1 MMQPK
6 LLEEV
11 RHLLSLTF
19 EAKVTPNFNPNMLK
33 LNNLK

>member
-11 RHLLSLTF
+11 RRLFSLTF
-19 EAKVTPNFNPNMLK
+19 EAKVTPGFSPNMLK

>member
-1 MMQPK
+1 MMHPK

-11 RHLLSLTF
+11 RRLLSLTF
-19 EAKVTPNFNPNMLK
+19 EAKVTPNFSPNTLK